1 MMMCSSVSPNQKI
14 LRVVGDTNETHI
26 LDATSN
32 KAIYKMK
39 DHQDFSFTC
48 CFSPDGTTL
57 ATGNQDKTIMIY
69 DIRQLS
75 TPLHTLGANVGGVRS
90 LHFSNDG
97 KYLAMAESIDFVH
110 IFQTSKYGKSQV
122 IDFFGEIS
130 GVSFTPD
137 DEA

>member
-1 MMMCSSVSPNQKI
+1 
-14 LRVVGDTNETHI
+14 
-26 LDATSN
+26 
-32 KAIYKMK
+32 MK

-97 KYLAMAESIDFVH
+97 KYLAMAEPIDFVH
-110 IFQTSKYGKSQV
+110 IFQTSNYEKSQV

-137 DEA
+137 DQALFIANNDERTGGISEFQRLHQHNIYHNHSFYI